1 MTTRTRTRQAPPPSR
16 LNAVSII
23 GDVIAVAI
31 GLGGSFTVHL
41 VGELPVAEV
50 GLTFLL
56 PILIVLRG
64 RRLHRPRLKVVFYLI
79 GLWLFG
85 QVLTDL
91 YRRPPARDWMRGD
104 AGIIFFAIDLVC
116 IAVLLGRNEGR
127 KVKFIAAF
135 AIGSL
140 LAARYQPIDL
150 YDSDPWKFGY
160 SYGANLFVV
169 LVSCYFYRRRQ
180 YVMVGIL
187 LAGMMGASLIDNYRG
202 PILGLLLTIVLVI
215 PVIPEQIG
223 RLRILPR
230 TGSASRV
237 AVLAGLVFFA
247 SWSASGILHLAS
259 SFGLLGEEAQ
269 NKNEVQAKAKGGLL
283 LGGRPEILVSSRAV
297 LDSPILGHGSGAKDQ
312 KYVEMLNDLQAE
324 YGAPVNLSYATKVG
338 GGLIPT
344 HSHLMGAWVQA
355 GILGAI
361 LWFYLFFLAVKGI
374 IRASSVRPALAP
386 IIVFILTGLLWDIL
400 FSPFSNTR
408 RVMVS
413 MAIVIILDLLDFRV
427 AVSKGPERTFRRRPV
442 GRPYLRPTLR
452 PR

>member
-1 MTTRTRTRQAPPPSR
+1 
-16 LNAVSII
+16 
-23 GDVIAVAI
+23 
-31 GLGGSFTVHL
+31 
-41 VGELPVAEV
+41 
-50 GLTFLL
+50 
-56 PILIVLRG
+56 
-64 RRLHRPRLKVVFYLI
+64 
-79 GLWLFG
+79 
-85 QVLTDL
+85 
-91 YRRPPARDWMRGD
+91 
-104 AGIIFFAIDLVC
+104 
-116 IAVLLGRNEGR
+116 
-127 KVKFIAAF
+127 
-135 AIGSL
+135 
-140 LAARYQPIDL
+140 
-150 YDSDPWKFGY
+150 
-160 SYGANLFVV
+160 
-169 LVSCYFYRRRQ
+169 
-180 YVMVGIL
+180 
-187 LAGMMGASLIDNYRG
+187 
-202 PILGLLLTIVLVI
+202 
-215 PVIPEQIG
+215 
-223 RLRILPR
+223 
-230 TGSASRV
+230 
-237 AVLAGLVFFA
+237 
-247 SWSASGILHLAS
+247 LAS